1 MQVNIFHDNSTA
13 TFTYVVVDE
22 STKKCG
28 IIDSVLDYDQF
39 SGTVSYANADKII
52 TFVKENQLETEWIL
66 ETHVHAD
73 HITAAHYLQEQL
85 GGKIAMGSG
94 IKHVLEYWVPK
105 FEVAADTP
113 QDGSQYDVLFDEGDT
128 FNIGNLP
135 VTVWH
140 TPGHTPAC
148 ASYLIENSIFV
159 GDTIFAPH
167 LGTAR
172 CDFPGGS
179 AKQLFDTVKRFYTLA
194 DETIVYLGNESDLF
208 ALAEDL
214 PDTEDLLDSEDDAPI
229 IKLINAMLG
238 EAIKEG
244 ASDIHIETFENQLV
258 VRFRVD
264 GVLREIL
271 KPNRKMSSM
280 LVSRIKVMAK
290 LDIAEKRVPQDGR
303 ISLKI
308 AGRAVDVRVSTMPSS
323 HGERVVLRLLDK
335 NNARLNLEDLGMTE
349 ANRDVFSELIRKPHG
364 IILVTGPTGSG
375 KSTTLY
381 AGLTEINS
389 KDRNILTVEDP
400 IEFDLQGIGQTQVN
414 TRVDMTFARGLR
426 AILRQDPDV
435 VMIGEIRDLETA
447 QIAVQASLTGHLV
460 LSTLHTNT
468 AAGAITRL
476 EDMGIESFLLSSSL
490 LAVLSQRLVRT
501 LCNDCKQPH
510 EATTTECEV
519 LGISTPR
526 TIYSPGD
533 CVSCNHTGY
542 RGRTGIHE
550 LLKVD
555 DSVREIMH
563 SGKGEQAIE
572 KHIRAHTPSIRGD
585 GIDKVLSGETSLEEV
600 LRVTREE

>member
-194 DETIVYLGNESDLF
+194 DETIVYLGHDY
-208 ALAEDL
+208 
-214 PDTEDLLDSEDDAPI
+214 P
-229 IKLINAMLG
+229 
-238 EAIKEG
+238 
-244 ASDIHIETFENQLV
+244 
-258 VRFRVD
+258 
-264 GVLREIL
+264 
-271 KPNRKMSSM
+271 KPGDEP
-280 LVSRIKVMAK
+280 MA
-290 LDIAEKRVPQDGR
+290 A
-303 ISLKI
+303 
-308 AGRAVDVRVSTMPSS
+308 
-323 HGERVVLRLLDK
+323 
-335 NNARLNLEDLGMTE
+335 
-349 ANRDVFSELIRKPHG
+349 
-364 IILVTGPTGSG
+364 
-375 KSTTLY
+375 TT
-381 AGLTEINS
+381 
-389 KDRNILTVEDP
+389 
-400 IEFDLQGIGQTQVN
+400 
-414 TRVDMTFARGLR
+414 
-426 AILRQDPDV
+426 
-435 VMIGEIRDLETA
+435 IGESRQHNRQIQTETELEEFVSKREARDN
-447 QIAVQASLTGHLV
+447 S
-460 LSTLHTNT
+460 
-468 AAGAITRL
+468 
-476 EDMGIESFLLSSSL
+476 
-490 LAVLSQRLVRT
+490 LAVPKLLLPALQANMLNGQFGAPSDQGQQFIKIPV
-501 LCNDCKQPH
+501 N
-510 EATTTECEV
+510 V
-519 LGISTPR
+519 L
-526 TIYSPGD
+526 
-533 CVSCNHTGY
+533 
-542 RGRTGIHE
+542 
-550 LLKVD
+550 
-555 DSVREIMH
+555 
-563 SGKGEQAIE
+563 
-572 KHIRAHTPSIRGD
+572 
-585 GIDKVLSGETSLEEV
+585 
-600 LRVTREE
+600 

>member
-28 IIDSVLDYDQF
+28 FIDSVLDYDQF

-194 DETIVYLGNESDLF
+194 DETIVYLGHDY
-208 ALAEDL
+208 
-214 PDTEDLLDSEDDAPI
+214 P
-229 IKLINAMLG
+229 
-238 EAIKEG
+238 
-244 ASDIHIETFENQLV
+244 
-258 VRFRVD
+258 
-264 GVLREIL
+264 
-271 KPNRKMSSM
+271 KPGDEP
-280 LVSRIKVMAK
+280 MA
-290 LDIAEKRVPQDGR
+290 A
-303 ISLKI
+303 
-308 AGRAVDVRVSTMPSS
+308 
-323 HGERVVLRLLDK
+323 
-335 NNARLNLEDLGMTE
+335 
-349 ANRDVFSELIRKPHG
+349 
-364 IILVTGPTGSG
+364 
-375 KSTTLY
+375 TT
-381 AGLTEINS
+381 
-389 KDRNILTVEDP
+389 
-400 IEFDLQGIGQTQVN
+400 
-414 TRVDMTFARGLR
+414 
-426 AILRQDPDV
+426 
-435 VMIGEIRDLETA
+435 IGESRQHNRQIQTETELEEFVYKREARDN
-447 QIAVQASLTGHLV
+447 S
-460 LSTLHTNT
+460 
-468 AAGAITRL
+468 
-476 EDMGIESFLLSSSL
+476 
-490 LAVLSQRLVRT
+490 LAVPKLLLPALQANMRNGQFGAPSDQGQQFIKIPV
-501 LCNDCKQPH
+501 N
-510 EATTTECEV
+510 V
-519 LGISTPR
+519 L
-526 TIYSPGD
+526 
-533 CVSCNHTGY
+533 
-542 RGRTGIHE
+542 
-550 LLKVD
+550 
-555 DSVREIMH
+555 
-563 SGKGEQAIE
+563 
-572 KHIRAHTPSIRGD
+572 
-585 GIDKVLSGETSLEEV
+585 
-600 LRVTREE
+600 

>member
-1 MQVNIFHDNSTA
+1 MAGQDEQITQALEAQEEALEAMGEEADGIDDEAGTRQLSFSFAKRNQV
-13 TFTYVVVDE
+13 
-22 STKKCG
+22 
-28 IIDSVLDYDQF
+28 L
-39 SGTVSYANADKII
+39 
-52 TFVKENQLETEWIL
+52 LETN
-66 ETHVHAD
+66 ETPA
-73 HITAAHYLQEQL
+73 
-85 GGKIAMGSG
+85 
-94 IKHVLEYWVPK
+94 VLYFTENTPFDVFAEVRRFYGEPFVPK
-105 FEVAADTP
+105 TIPADEFESLLTNAFQRDSSA
-113 QDGSQYDVLFDEGDT
+113 
-128 FNIGNLP
+128 
-135 VTVWH
+135 
-140 TPGHTPAC
+140 
-148 ASYLIENSIFV
+148 
-159 GDTIFAPH
+159 
-167 LGTAR
+167 
-172 CDFPGGS
+172 
-179 AKQLFDTVKRFYTLA
+179 AKQLMED
-194 DETIVYLGNESDLF
+194 LGNESDLF

-271 KPNRKMSSM
+271 RPNRKLSSM

-303 ISLKI
+303 ITLRI

-335 NNARLNLEDLGMTE
+335 NNARLNLEDLGMTQQ
-349 ANRDVFSELIRKPHG
+349 NRGHFSTLIRKPHG

-389 KDRNILTVEDP
+389 RDRNILTVEDP
-400 IEFDLQGIGQTQVN
+400 IEFDLPGIGQTQVN
-414 TRVDMTFARGLR
+414 ARVDMTFARGLR

-435 VMIGEIRDLETA
+435 VMVGEIRDIETA

-476 EDMGIESFLLSSSL
+476 EDMGIEPFLLSSSL

-501 LCNDCKQPH
+501 LCPDCKKPH
-510 EATTTECEV
+510 TPDASELEI
-519 LGISTPR
+519 LGENANSDTV
-526 TIYSPGD
+526 IYSPHG
-533 CVSCNHTGY
+533 CAACNQTGY

-550 LLKVD
+550 LLLVD
-555 DSVREIMH
+555 EKVREMMH
-563 SGKGEQAIE
+563 EGVGEQAIE
-572 KHIRAHTPSIRGD
+572 RYIRQSTPSIRED
-585 GIDKVLSGETSLEEV
+585 GCRKVLSGVTSLEEV
-600 LRVTREE
+600 LRVTRED

>member
-194 DETIVYLGNESDLF
+194 DETIVYLGHDY
-208 ALAEDL
+208 
-214 PDTEDLLDSEDDAPI
+214 P
-229 IKLINAMLG
+229 
-238 EAIKEG
+238 
-244 ASDIHIETFENQLV
+244 
-258 VRFRVD
+258 
-264 GVLREIL
+264 
-271 KPNRKMSSM
+271 KPGDEP
-280 LVSRIKVMAK
+280 MA
-290 LDIAEKRVPQDGR
+290 A
-303 ISLKI
+303 
-308 AGRAVDVRVSTMPSS
+308 
-323 HGERVVLRLLDK
+323 
-335 NNARLNLEDLGMTE
+335 
-349 ANRDVFSELIRKPHG
+349 
-364 IILVTGPTGSG
+364 
-375 KSTTLY
+375 TT
-381 AGLTEINS
+381 
-389 KDRNILTVEDP
+389 
-400 IEFDLQGIGQTQVN
+400 
-414 TRVDMTFARGLR
+414 
-426 AILRQDPDV
+426 
-435 VMIGEIRDLETA
+435 IGESRQHNRQIQTETELEEFVYKREARDN
-447 QIAVQASLTGHLV
+447 S
-460 LSTLHTNT
+460 
-468 AAGAITRL
+468 
-476 EDMGIESFLLSSSL
+476 
-490 LAVLSQRLVRT
+490 LAVPKLLLPALQANMRNGQFGAPSDQGQQFIKIPV
-501 LCNDCKQPH
+501 N
-510 EATTTECEV
+510 V
-519 LGISTPR
+519 L
-526 TIYSPGD
+526 
-533 CVSCNHTGY
+533 
-542 RGRTGIHE
+542 
-550 LLKVD
+550 
-555 DSVREIMH
+555 
-563 SGKGEQAIE
+563 
-572 KHIRAHTPSIRGD
+572 
-585 GIDKVLSGETSLEEV
+585 
-600 LRVTREE
+600 

>member
-194 DETIVYLGNESDLF
+194 DETIVYLGHDYPKAGDE
-208 ALAEDL
+208 
-214 PDTEDLLDSEDDAPI
+214 PI
-229 IKLINAMLG
+229 A
-238 EAIKEG
+238 A
-244 ASDIHIETFENQLV
+244 
-258 VRFRVD
+258 
-264 GVLREIL
+264 
-271 KPNRKMSSM
+271 
-280 LVSRIKVMAK
+280 
-290 LDIAEKRVPQDGR
+290 
-303 ISLKI
+303 
-308 AGRAVDVRVSTMPSS
+308 
-323 HGERVVLRLLDK
+323 
-335 NNARLNLEDLGMTE
+335 
-349 ANRDVFSELIRKPHG
+349 
-364 IILVTGPTGSG
+364 
-375 KSTTLY
+375 TT
-381 AGLTEINS
+381 
-389 KDRNILTVEDP
+389 
-400 IEFDLQGIGQTQVN
+400 
-414 TRVDMTFARGLR
+414 
-426 AILRQDPDV
+426 
-435 VMIGEIRDLETA
+435 IGESRQHNRQIQTETELEEFVSKREARDN
-447 QIAVQASLTGHLV
+447 S
-460 LSTLHTNT
+460 
-468 AAGAITRL
+468 
-476 EDMGIESFLLSSSL
+476 
-490 LAVLSQRLVRT
+490 LAVPKLLLPALQANMRNGQFGAPSDQGQQFIKIPV
-501 LCNDCKQPH
+501 N
-510 EATTTECEV
+510 V
-519 LGISTPR
+519 L
-526 TIYSPGD
+526 
-533 CVSCNHTGY
+533 
-542 RGRTGIHE
+542 
-550 LLKVD
+550 
-555 DSVREIMH
+555 
-563 SGKGEQAIE
+563 
-572 KHIRAHTPSIRGD
+572 
-585 GIDKVLSGETSLEEV
+585 
-600 LRVTREE
+600 

>member
-1 MQVNIFHDNSTA
+1 MSALDNHEELEQD
-13 TFTYVVVDE
+13 VELQDDQDE
-22 STKKCG
+22 SIQEEELGYKQL
-28 IIDSVLDYDQF
+28 SF
-39 SGTVSYANADKII
+39 SFAKRHHV
-52 TFVKENQLETEWIL
+52 IL
-66 ETHVHAD
+66 EHAD
-73 HITAAHYLQEQL
+73 DPVTLYHTSETPFHVFAEVRRFL
-85 GGKIAMGSG
+85 GQPFKPKLIE
-94 IKHVLEYWVPK
+94 LDK
-105 FEVAADTP
+105 FEDILTNAFQRDSSA
-113 QDGSQYDVLFDEGDT
+113 
-128 FNIGNLP
+128 
-135 VTVWH
+135 
-140 TPGHTPAC
+140 
-148 ASYLIENSIFV
+148 
-159 GDTIFAPH
+159 
-167 LGTAR
+167 
-172 CDFPGGS
+172 
-179 AKQLFDTVKRFYTLA
+179 AKQLMED
-194 DETIVYLGNESDLF
+194 IGNETDLF
-208 ALAEDL
+208 ALAEEL
-214 PDTEDLLDSEDDAPI
+214 PETEDLLENEDDAPI

-244 ASDIHIETFENQLV
+244 ASDIHVETFETQLV

-271 KPNRKMSSM
+271 RPHRKMASM

-303 ISLKI
+303 ITLRI

-335 NNARLNLEDLGMTE
+335 NSVRLNLEDLGMTQSNR
-349 ANRDVFSELIRKPHG
+349 ANFSDLIRKPHG

-381 AGLTEINS
+381 AGLSEINS

-400 IEFDLQGIGQTQVN
+400 IEFDLNGIGQTQVN
-414 TRVDMTFARGLR
+414 PRVDMTFARGLR

-476 EDMGIESFLLSSSL
+476 EDMGIEPFLLSSSL

-501 LCNDCKQPH
+501 LCPDCKKPH
-510 EATTTECEV
+510 EPSEHECEI
-519 LGISTPR
+519 LGIPTSAAKDNIIFRP
-526 TIYSPGD
+526 SG
-533 CVSCNHTGY
+533 CAACNHTGY

-550 LLKVD
+550 LLIADEKVRD
-555 DSVREIMH
+555 LIHEGR
-563 SGKGEQAIE
+563 GEQSIE
-572 KHIRAHTPSIRGD
+572 KHIRKDTLSIRED
-585 GIDKVLSGETSLEEV
+585 GCQRVLKGETALEEV

>member
-1 MQVNIFHDNSTA
+1 MQVNTFHDNSTA

-194 DETIVYLGNESDLF
+194 DETIVYLGHDY
-208 ALAEDL
+208 
-214 PDTEDLLDSEDDAPI
+214 P
-229 IKLINAMLG
+229 
-238 EAIKEG
+238 
-244 ASDIHIETFENQLV
+244 
-258 VRFRVD
+258 
-264 GVLREIL
+264 
-271 KPNRKMSSM
+271 KPGDEP
-280 LVSRIKVMAK
+280 MA
-290 LDIAEKRVPQDGR
+290 A
-303 ISLKI
+303 
-308 AGRAVDVRVSTMPSS
+308 
-323 HGERVVLRLLDK
+323 
-335 NNARLNLEDLGMTE
+335 
-349 ANRDVFSELIRKPHG
+349 
-364 IILVTGPTGSG
+364 
-375 KSTTLY
+375 TT
-381 AGLTEINS
+381 
-389 KDRNILTVEDP
+389 
-400 IEFDLQGIGQTQVN
+400 
-414 TRVDMTFARGLR
+414 
-426 AILRQDPDV
+426 
-435 VMIGEIRDLETA
+435 IGESRQHNRQIQTETELEEFVSKREARDN
-447 QIAVQASLTGHLV
+447 S
-460 LSTLHTNT
+460 
-468 AAGAITRL
+468 
-476 EDMGIESFLLSSSL
+476 
-490 LAVLSQRLVRT
+490 LAVPKLLLPALQANMRNGQFGAPSDQGQQFIKIPV
-501 LCNDCKQPH
+501 N
-510 EATTTECEV
+510 V
-519 LGISTPR
+519 L
-526 TIYSPGD
+526 
-533 CVSCNHTGY
+533 
-542 RGRTGIHE
+542 
-550 LLKVD
+550 
-555 DSVREIMH
+555 
-563 SGKGEQAIE
+563 
-572 KHIRAHTPSIRGD
+572 
-585 GIDKVLSGETSLEEV
+585 
-600 LRVTREE
+600 

>member
-194 DETIVYLGNESDLF
+194 DETIVYLGHDY
-208 ALAEDL
+208 
-214 PDTEDLLDSEDDAPI
+214 P
-229 IKLINAMLG
+229 
-238 EAIKEG
+238 
-244 ASDIHIETFENQLV
+244 
-258 VRFRVD
+258 
-264 GVLREIL
+264 
-271 KPNRKMSSM
+271 KPGDEP
-280 LVSRIKVMAK
+280 MA
-290 LDIAEKRVPQDGR
+290 A
-303 ISLKI
+303 
-308 AGRAVDVRVSTMPSS
+308 
-323 HGERVVLRLLDK
+323 
-335 NNARLNLEDLGMTE
+335 
-349 ANRDVFSELIRKPHG
+349 
-364 IILVTGPTGSG
+364 
-375 KSTTLY
+375 TT
-381 AGLTEINS
+381 
-389 KDRNILTVEDP
+389 
-400 IEFDLQGIGQTQVN
+400 
-414 TRVDMTFARGLR
+414 
-426 AILRQDPDV
+426 
-435 VMIGEIRDLETA
+435 IGESRQHNRQIQTGTELEEFVSKREARDN
-447 QIAVQASLTGHLV
+447 S
-460 LSTLHTNT
+460 
-468 AAGAITRL
+468 
-476 EDMGIESFLLSSSL
+476 
-490 LAVLSQRLVRT
+490 LAVPKLLLPALQANMRNGQFGAPSDQGQQFIKIPV
-501 LCNDCKQPH
+501 N
-510 EATTTECEV
+510 V
-519 LGISTPR
+519 L
-526 TIYSPGD
+526 
-533 CVSCNHTGY
+533 
-542 RGRTGIHE
+542 
-550 LLKVD
+550 
-555 DSVREIMH
+555 
-563 SGKGEQAIE
+563 
-572 KHIRAHTPSIRGD
+572 
-585 GIDKVLSGETSLEEV
+585 
-600 LRVTREE
+600 

>member
-1 MQVNIFHDNSTA
+1 MT
-13 TFTYVVVDE
+13 
-22 STKKCG
+22 
-28 IIDSVLDYDQF
+28 DSSIQ
-39 SGTVSYANADKII
+39 AQADAIEAEAEI
-52 TFVKENQLETEWIL
+52 PEEQAVGNNQLSFSFAKRNKVLLDTE
-66 ETHVHAD
+66 
-73 HITAAHYLQEQL
+73 Q
-85 GGKIAMGSG
+85 
-94 IKHVLEYWVPK
+94 
-105 FEVAADTP
+105 
-113 QDGSQYDVLFDEGDT
+113 
-128 FNIGNLP
+128 
-135 VTVWH
+135 
-140 TPGHTPAC
+140 TPAKLFFTEETPV
-148 ASYLIENSIFV
+148 AVFAEVRRFLGAPFV
-159 GDTIFAPH
+159 PQTIPVD
-167 LGTAR
+167 
-172 CDFPGGS
+172 DFEALLTDAFQRDS
-179 AKQLFDTVKRFYTLA
+179 SAAKQLMED
-194 DETIVYLGNESDLF
+194 LGNESDLF

-271 KPNRKMSSM
+271 RPNRKLSSM

-303 ISLKI
+303 ITLRI

-335 NNARLNLEDLGMTE
+335 NNARLNLEDLGMTGH
-349 ANRDVFSELIRKPHG
+349 NREHFSSLIRKPHG

-389 KDRNILTVEDP
+389 RDRNILTVEDP
-400 IEFDLQGIGQTQVN
+400 IEFDLPGIGQTQVN
-414 TRVDMTFARGLR
+414 PRVDMTFARGLR

-435 VMIGEIRDLETA
+435 VMVGEIRDVETA

-476 EDMGIESFLLSSSL
+476 EDMGIEPFLLSSSL

-501 LCNDCKQPH
+501 LCDDCKVAHTPTPQ
-510 EATTTECEV
+510 EAEI
-519 LGISTPR
+519 LGITDPKST
-526 TIYSPGD
+526 TIYSPAT
-533 CVSCNHTGY
+533 CSSCNHTGY

-550 LLKVD
+550 LLIVD
-555 DSVREIMH
+555 EQVREMMH
-563 SGKGEQAIE
+563 DGQGEQAIE
-572 KHIRAHTPSIRGD
+572 KYIRQSTPSIRED
-585 GIDKVLSGETSLEEV
+585 GCNKVLKGVTALEEV
-600 LRVTREE
+600 LRVTRED

>member
-94 IKHVLEYWVPK
+94 IKNVLEYWVPK

-194 DETIVYLGNESDLF
+194 DETIVYLGHDY
-208 ALAEDL
+208 
-214 PDTEDLLDSEDDAPI
+214 P
-229 IKLINAMLG
+229 
-238 EAIKEG
+238 
-244 ASDIHIETFENQLV
+244 
-258 VRFRVD
+258 
-264 GVLREIL
+264 
-271 KPNRKMSSM
+271 KPGDEP
-280 LVSRIKVMAK
+280 MA
-290 LDIAEKRVPQDGR
+290 A
-303 ISLKI
+303 
-308 AGRAVDVRVSTMPSS
+308 
-323 HGERVVLRLLDK
+323 
-335 NNARLNLEDLGMTE
+335 
-349 ANRDVFSELIRKPHG
+349 
-364 IILVTGPTGSG
+364 
-375 KSTTLY
+375 TT
-381 AGLTEINS
+381 
-389 KDRNILTVEDP
+389 
-400 IEFDLQGIGQTQVN
+400 
-414 TRVDMTFARGLR
+414 
-426 AILRQDPDV
+426 
-435 VMIGEIRDLETA
+435 IGESRQHNRQIQTETELEEFVSKREARDN
-447 QIAVQASLTGHLV
+447 S
-460 LSTLHTNT
+460 
-468 AAGAITRL
+468 
-476 EDMGIESFLLSSSL
+476 
-490 LAVLSQRLVRT
+490 LAVPKLLLPALQANMRNGQFGAPSDQGQQFIKIPV
-501 LCNDCKQPH
+501 N
-510 EATTTECEV
+510 V
-519 LGISTPR
+519 L
-526 TIYSPGD
+526 
-533 CVSCNHTGY
+533 
-542 RGRTGIHE
+542 
-550 LLKVD
+550 
-555 DSVREIMH
+555 
-563 SGKGEQAIE
+563 
-572 KHIRAHTPSIRGD
+572 
-585 GIDKVLSGETSLEEV
+585 
-600 LRVTREE
+600 

>member
-1 MQVNIFHDNSTA
+1 MAGQDEQLTQALEAQEEALEAMGEDGGLPEAGAGPRQLSFSFAKRNQV
-13 TFTYVVVDE
+13 
-22 STKKCG
+22 
-28 IIDSVLDYDQF
+28 L
-39 SGTVSYANADKII
+39 
-52 TFVKENQLETEWIL
+52 LETN
-66 ETHVHAD
+66 ETPA
-73 HITAAHYLQEQL
+73 
-85 GGKIAMGSG
+85 
-94 IKHVLEYWVPK
+94 VLYFTENTPFDVFAEVRRFYGEPFVPK
-105 FEVAADTP
+105 TIPADEFESLLTSAFQRDSSA
-113 QDGSQYDVLFDEGDT
+113 
-128 FNIGNLP
+128 
-135 VTVWH
+135 
-140 TPGHTPAC
+140 
-148 ASYLIENSIFV
+148 
-159 GDTIFAPH
+159 
-167 LGTAR
+167 
-172 CDFPGGS
+172 
-179 AKQLFDTVKRFYTLA
+179 AKQLMED
-194 DETIVYLGNESDLF
+194 LGNESDLF

-271 KPNRKMSSM
+271 RPNRKLSSM

-303 ISLKI
+303 ITLRI

-335 NNARLNLEDLGMTE
+335 NNARLNLEDLGMTLQ
-349 ANRDVFSELIRKPHG
+349 NRNHFSTLIRKPHG

-381 AGLTEINS
+381 AGLSEINS
-389 KDRNILTVEDP
+389 RDRNILTVEDP
-400 IEFDLQGIGQTQVN
+400 IEFDLPGIGQTQVN
-414 TRVDMTFARGLR
+414 PRVDMTFARGLR

-435 VMIGEIRDLETA
+435 VMVGEIRDIETA

-476 EDMGIESFLLSSSL
+476 EDMGIEPFLLSSSL

-501 LCNDCKQPH
+501 LCPECKKPH
-510 EATTTECEV
+510 TPDASELEV
-519 LGISTPR
+519 LGQEATSST
-526 TIYSPGD
+526 TIYKPHG
-533 CVSCNHTGY
+533 CAACNQTGY

-550 LLKVD
+550 LLLVD
-555 DSVREIMH
+555 EKVREMMH
-563 SGKGEQAIE
+563 EGVGEQAIE
-572 KHIRAHTPSIRGD
+572 RYIRTSTPSIRED
-585 GIDKVLSGETSLEEV
+585 GCRKVLLGVTSLEEV
-600 LRVTREE
+600 LRVTRED